1 VLKIF
6 GTLIVSLV
14 FWAGFLL
21 LFQNRAISGSSTEV
35 GAWISKV
42 FIPNSLIVIAVT
54 LVAAG
59 IWFWISWKD
68 RENSECH
75 ESVKYWWALL
85 MLPLVTSGVITFL
98 PATNPEQ
105 YKATANSAVVYVI
118 FSYIIHLVLIYWV
131 GTSISSEGYAKYILP
146 GSRAIRRLV
155 SSVGIPL

>member
-6 GTLIVSLV
+6 GTLILSLV
-14 FWAGFLL
+14 LWAGFLL
-21 LFQNRAISGSSTEV
+21 LFQNGLIAVSKDVPPSAIG
-35 GAWISKV
+35 GWIANV
-42 FIPNSLIVIAVT
+42 FIPNSLIVVCITFIA
-54 LVAAG
+54 AS
-59 IWFWISWKD
+59 IWFWISWRD

-85 MLPLVTSGVITFL
+85 MLPLVTIGVTTYL
-98 PATNPEQ
+98 NLA
-105 YKATANSAVVYVI
+105 KTANATVLVI
-118 FSYIIHLVLIYWV
+118 FSYVIHLIVIYWV